1 MQEKKNKLPINGS
14 VQEISEVTGLF
25 DDMWVDK
32 KLSFMFKSEYPIKE
46 VELQGYVSDQFP
58 EGNTFILKVG
68 KESQQV
74 SSPPTQVF
82 NCSIPLTQPAYQ
94 KIKIEVIS
102 EEVFNPKQQGLGDDT
117 RDLGFI
123 LIHFNI
129 KRGKI
134 ATEYLQEGKKL
145 EKDGDL
151 EAASTIYKQA
161 IALNPKFSWCYYK
174 LAETLAKQEKYE
186 EAIAH
191 YHQAIE
197 LNPNSALFISN
208 LAEALAQNGDRER
221 AKVYLEEISK
231 ISLDFPLP
239 EKILSRVYNY
249 K

>member
-1 MQEKKNKLPINGS
+1 MQEKKNQLPINGS
-14 VQEISEVTGLF
+14 VKHISEVTGLF
-25 DDMWVDK
+25 DDMWVGK
-32 KLSFMFKSEYPIKE
+32 KLGFMFTSECPIKE
-46 VELQGYVSDQFP
+46 VELHGYVSDQFP

-74 SSPPTQVF
+74 SSPPAQVF
-82 NCSIPLTQPAYQ
+82 NCSMPLTKPAYQ

-102 EEVFNPKQQGLGDDT
+102 EKVFNPKQQGLGDDA

-134 ATEYLQEGKKL
+134 AAEYLQEGKKL

-197 LNPNSALFISN
+197 LNPNSALFLSN
-208 LAEALAQNGDRER
+208 LAEALAKNGDREQ
-221 AKVYLEEISK
+221 AVVYLEKMLK
-231 ISLDFPLP
+231 IDPYFPQP
-239 EKILSRVYNY
+239 KEILS
-249 K
+249 

>member
-74 SSPPTQVF
+74 SSPPAQVF
-82 NCSIPLTQPAYQ
+82 NCSMPLTKPAYQ

-102 EEVFNPKQQGLGDDT
+102 EKVFNPKQQGLGDDA

-197 LNPNSALFISN
+197 LNPNSALFLSN
-208 LAEALAQNGDRER
+208 LAEALAKNGDREQ
-221 AKVYLEEISK
+221 ALVYLEKMLK
-231 ISLDFPLP
+231 IDPYFPQP
-239 EKILSRVYNY
+239 KEILS
-249 K
+249 